1 MLFRSLLRPLTGVS
15 SLGGIV
21 IGLVA
26 AGGCVPGN
34 DLTRAPAP
42 IASTDATAVVPA
54 PLDSGRLPGTAKPLR
69 YEVALAID
77 PEKPRFT
84 GDVGITVEIAAAT
97 QAIVLHGRDLT
108 VSRAEVIQGER
119 HIAATATARMAKGP
133 RDAPDELVLTL
144 AHPLSAGRAEIRIAW
159 SAPIGDKLSGLYRV
173 KEDGVFSVYTQFE
186 PTDARRMLPC
196 FDEPG
201 FKVPFELKVTTPKGN
216 LAVANAEEIGR
227 TDAEDGR
234 STTFRFAPTARL
246 PTYLF
251 ALAVGP
257 FEIRE
262 APPGPVKIRLI
273 TTKGKAPL
281 GDLVLEAAAAHT
293 RLLGEYFD
301 RPYPYSKLDLVA
313 VPEFGFGAMEN
324 AGLISFREEL
334 ILLDAQR
341 AGAVARRAMATNVAH
356 EISHHWFGNLVTMA
370 WWDDLWLNEGFA
382 TWMETKIVDTWRPTM
397 DARLQALRSKGTIMG
412 RDALD
417 SARAV
422 RQPISGSGEAE
433 DAFDEITY
441 DKGAAVLGML
451 EAWLGE
457 STMREGIRAYLKAH
471 EHGSATSADLFQ
483 AIGAAANKD
492 VGAIASTFLD
502 QPGVPLVRAELV
514 CDKSVSPH
522 VRITQGR
529 YRSRRGG
536 ADHGPQAWKIPICVA
551 YEGGEKAGPTCG
563 LIEGSAADIAL
574 PAGRCPKW
582 IYPNAGENGYYRFAL
597 PPAQLTAL
605 AGAAKSLDPRARI
618 GLVANAWALVRSG
631 DLAVGTLLDLLAGMK
646 RERHRLVLEEIIAAL
661 EGVSDTLVDESTRPA
676 FRRYVASI
684 LLPIARELGW
694 ETRKGDTDDQKLLR
708 KSVLSALSTLA
719 EDPWLDAEADKRSLA
734 FLANP
739 RSMDPDIAAIALHA
753 SARRSGERRF
763 DELTSA
769 AKRAKLPEERIDAVG
784 PLGSFA
790 DPVLLRRALDLMLTD
805 QLRMQDSFYISNS
818 AMMWAQSRPVV
829 RAWVRDH
836 FAELKGKMPDFLL
849 ARLAG
854 VVESICEKDERDAS
868 AKLFGEAMK
877 GTEGGERTLKQA
889 LEVAD
894 GCIDLRGREGANLK
908 KRLGG
913 GGGKKGK

>member
-1 MLFRSLLRPLTGVS
+1 M
-15 SLGGIV
+15 
-21 IGLVA
+21 A
-26 AGGCVPGN
+26 VP
-34 DLTRAPAP
+34 P
-42 IASTDATAVVPA
+42 

-69 YEVALAID
+69 YEVALVID
-77 PEKPRFT
+77 PAMPRFT
-84 GDVGITVEIAAAT
+84 GDVGITVEIPAAT

-108 VSRAEVIQGER
+108 ISRAEVVQGEQ
-119 HIAATATARMAKGP
+119 HLAASASTRLAKGP
-133 RDAPDELVLTL
+133 HDAPDELVLTL
-144 AHPLSAGRAEIRIAW
+144 ARPLSPGRAEIRIAW

-173 KEDGVFSVYTQFE
+173 KEDGAHYVFTQFE

-216 LAVANAEEIGR
+216 LAVANAEEVAR
-227 TDAEDGR
+227 ADSEDGR
-234 STTFRFAPTARL
+234 STTFRFAPTAPL

-251 ALAVGP
+251 ALATGP

-273 TTKGKAPL
+273 TTKGKAIL

-293 RLLGEYFD
+293 RLLGDYFD

-334 ILLDAQR
+334 ILLDSQR
-341 AGAVARRAMATNVAH
+341 AGAAARRAMATNVAH

-382 TWMETKIVDTWRPTM
+382 TWMEGKIVDAWRPSM
-397 DARLQALRSKGTIMG
+397 DARLQAQRSKGTIMG

-422 RQPISGSGEAE
+422 RQPVSGSGEAE

-441 DKGAAVLGML
+441 YKGAAVLGML

-457 STMREGIRAYLKAH
+457 ATMRDGIRAYLKAH

-492 VGAIASTFLD
+492 AGAVASTFLD
-502 QPGVPLVRAELV
+502 QPGVPLVRADLV
-514 CDKSVSPH
+514 CDKGAPPR
-522 VRITQGR
+522 VRITQSR
-529 YRSRRGG
+529 YRGRRGG
-536 ADHGPQAWKIPICVA
+536 AVQDHAAWKIPICVA
-551 YEGGEKAGPTCG
+551 YEGGDKAGPTCG
-563 LIEGSAADIAL
+563 LVEAEDAEIAL

-582 IYPNAGENGYYRFAL
+582 VYPNANESGYYHFVL
-597 PPAQLTAL
+597 PAAQMAAL
-605 AGAAKSLDPRARI
+605 AGAAHGLDPRERM

-646 RERHRLVLEEIIAAL
+646 RERHRLVLEEMIAAL
-661 EGVSDTLVDESTRPA
+661 SGVSDTLVDEATRPT

-694 ETRKGDTDDQKLLR
+694 ETRKADTDDQKLLR

-753 SARRSGERRF
+753 SARRAGERRF

-769 AKRAKLPEERIDAVG
+769 ASRATLPEERIDAIG

-790 DPVLLRRALDLMLTD
+790 DPMLLRRALDLMLTD
-805 QLRMQDSFYISNS
+805 QLRVQDSFYISS
-818 AMMWAQSRPVV
+818 AAMMWAESRPVV

-836 FAELKGKMPDFLL
+836 FTELKGKMPDFLL

-854 VVESICEKDERDAS
+854 VVESICDKDERESS

-913 GGGKKGK
+913 GARFGKNKKGT

>member
-1 MLFRSLLRPLTGVS
+1 MLRPFAGAPPL
-15 SLGGIV
+15 
-21 IGLVA
+21 A
-26 AGGCVPGN
+26 AIAICAASGCVPGN
-34 DLTRAPAP
+34 DLTRAPPP
-42 IASTDATAVVPA
+42 IASTDAAPIAPA
-54 PLDSGRLPGTAKPLR
+54 PLDSGRLPGTARPLR
-69 YEVALAID
+69 YDVALAID
-77 PEKPRFT
+77 PAKSRFT

-108 VSRAEVIQGER
+108 IGRAEVVQGDQ
-119 HIAATATARMAKGP
+119 HVAATASTRLAKGP

-144 AHPLSAGRAEIRIAW
+144 ARPLGVGRAEIKIAW

-173 KEDGVFSVYTQFE
+173 KEDGVYYAYTQLE
-186 PTDARRMLPC
+186 PTDARRMIPC

-216 LAVANAEEIGR
+216 LAVANAEETGR
-227 TDAEDGR
+227 ADADEGR
-234 STTFRFAPTARL
+234 STTFHFAPTAPL

-262 APPGPVKIRLI
+262 APPGPVKIRVI
-273 TTKGKAPL
+273 TTRGKAAL

-341 AGAVARRAMATNVAH
+341 AGAAARRTMATNVAH

-382 TWMETKIVDTWRPTM
+382 TWMESKIVDTWRPTM
-397 DARLQALRSKGTIMG
+397 DARLQALRSKGTIME

-417 SARAV
+417 SARPV

-457 STMREGIRAYLKAH
+457 TTMRDGIRAYLKAH

-483 AIGAAANKD
+483 AIGSAANKD

-514 CDKSVSPH
+514 CDKAAAPRVH
-522 VRITQGR
+522 LTQRR
-529 YRSRRGG
+529 YRASRAGVG
-536 ADHGPQAWKIPICVA
+536 ADHEPDHRTWKIPICVA
-551 YEGGEKAGPTCG
+551 YEGGEKAGVTCG
-563 LIEGSAADIAL
+563 LLDGEAADLAL

-582 IYPNAGENGYYRFAL
+582 IYPNAGENGYYRFVL
-597 PPAQLTAL
+597 PPAQMEAL
-605 AGAAKSLDPRARI
+605 AAAARGLDPRLRM
-618 GLVANAWALVRSG
+618 GMVAGSWALVRSG
-631 DLAVGTLLDLLAGMK
+631 DMAVGTLLDLLEGMK
-646 RERHRLVLEEIIAAL
+646 RERHRPVLEEIIAAL
-661 EGVSDTLVDESTRPA
+661 QGVSDTLVDEAARPA

-694 ETRKGDTDDQKLLR
+694 ETRKADTDDQKLLR

-719 EDPWLDAEADKRSLA
+719 EDPWLDAEAEKRSRA

-739 RSMDPDIAAIALHA
+739 RSLDPDMAAIALHHA
-753 SARRSGERRF
+753 ARRGGERRF
-763 DELTSA
+763 DELISA

-805 QLRMQDSFYISNS
+805 QLRIQDSFYISSS
-818 AMMWAQSRPVV
+818 AMRWPDSRPVV

-836 FAELKGKMPDFLL
+836 FTELKGKMPDFLL
-849 ARLAG
+849 TRLGG
-854 VVESICEKDERDAS
+854 VVESICEKTERDAA

-877 GTEGGERTLKQA
+877 GTEGGDRALKQA

-894 GCIDLRGREGANLK
+894 ECIELRAREGANLK
-908 KRLGG
+908 KKL
-913 GGGKKGK
+913 GGKKAQ